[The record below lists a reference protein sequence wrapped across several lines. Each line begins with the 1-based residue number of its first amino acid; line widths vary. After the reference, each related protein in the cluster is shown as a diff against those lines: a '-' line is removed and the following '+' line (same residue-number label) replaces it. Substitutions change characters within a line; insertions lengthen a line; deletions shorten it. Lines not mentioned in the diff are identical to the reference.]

1 MGIPLLAYLAGGAV
15 IAPFFVGL
23 SVYRRLEKQIR
34 PLFVLFGIHAVLTI
48 VQILLALR
56 QINNLWT
63 SHVYYLVEVV
73 ILLRVYSLWTE
84 SARARTIFYGM
95 GIAYCLFWAASK
107 LMFEQFT
114 TSALY
119 TPTVSRIILLG
130 STLSI
135 LLVISSTSTRI
146 LYEEPK
152 FWFAAGFLVI
162 FAGSLMFYGF
172 RTLILDYSMDA
183 IRTLWSIHWGVTIV
197 SNLLHVIG
205 FLCILRLPNTGG
217 QLELAR

>member
-1 MGIPLLAYLAGGAV
+1 MGIPFLAYLAGGAT
-15 IAPFFVGL
+15 IAPFFMGL
-23 SVYRRLEKQIR
+23 CVYRRLERQIK
-34 PLFVLFGIHAVLTI
+34 PLFILFGIHAALTF
-48 VQILLALR
+48 VQAYLALR
-56 QINNLWT
+56 QTNNLWT

-73 ILLRVYSLWTE
+73 ILLRVYSLWTA
-84 SARARTIFYGM
+84 SAHARGIFYGM
-95 GIAYCLFWAASK
+95 GILYSLFWAASK
-107 LMFEQFT
+107 LLFEQFT

-130 STLSI
+130 STLYI
-135 LLVISSTSTRI
+135 LLMISSTTTRM
-146 LYEEPK
+146 LYSEPK

-172 RTLILDYSMDA
+172 RNLFLDLSVEA
-183 IRTLWSIHWGVTIV
+183 VKTLWSIHWSVTIV

-205 FLCILRLPNTGG
+205 FLCILRFPNTGG